1 MMVHIAGMRD
11 LSLIDYPRH
20 PCIVIWFQGCNFRC
34 QYCYNY
40 ELWERKAENMIKI
53 EELIRRLEEASR
65 WVEACKITGGEPTL
79 QPEALEIIGEK
90 CREIGLKFGIDTNGT
105 NPESIQHLAN
115 KKLLNHVAIDLK
127 APLNVEDY
135 SKLTNTNVTESDI
148 ENIRKSIKLALEEDT
163 IENVEI
169 RIPIVRGFN
178 DDPSK
183 TIKMKKDLIDLGYLK
198 AVEEGRDVNIE
209 LLEVMHEVAAN
220 KDIRLQKNLTVE
232 EIVKF
237 GELLDLPKVYVRHRS
252 LGLRESLMDAKKI
265 AKV

>member
-1 MMVHIAGMRD
+1 MMIYIAGMRD

-40 ELWERKAENMIKI
+40 ELWEWKAENMMKI
-53 EELIRRLEEASR
+53 DELMRRLEEASR
-65 WVEACKITGGEPTL
+65 W
-79 QPEALEIIGEK
+79 
-90 CREIGLKFGIDTNGT
+90 EIGLKFGIDTNGI
-105 NPESIQHLAN
+105 NPKSIQQLAS
-115 KKLLNHVAIDLK
+115 KRLLNHVAIDLK

-135 SKLTNTNVTESDI
+135 SKLTNINVTESDI
-148 ENIRKSIKLALEEDT
+148 ENIRKSIKLALEEDS

-183 TIKMKKDLIDLGYLK
+183 TIEMKKDLIDIGYLK
-198 AVEEGRDVNIE
+198 AIEEGRDVSIE

-220 KDIRLQKNLTVE
+220 KNLRLQKNLTVE

-237 GELLDLPKVYVRHRS
+237 GELLNLPKIYIRHRS
-252 LGLRESLMDAKKI
+252 LGLRESLANAKRMI
-265 AKV
+265 KV